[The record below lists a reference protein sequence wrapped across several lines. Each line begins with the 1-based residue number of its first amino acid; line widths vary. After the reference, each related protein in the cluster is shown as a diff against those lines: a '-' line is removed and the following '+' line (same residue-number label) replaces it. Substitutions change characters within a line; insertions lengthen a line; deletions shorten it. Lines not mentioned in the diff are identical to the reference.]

1 MEPSAQGR
9 HWDGMF
15 MCEMRGK
22 GYVFQLVCNLW
33 LFIHDL
39 CFSLVK
45 TIKERLHLIF
55 LKISLP
61 PHFMMFFPGFPRL

>member
-15 MCEMRGK
+15 MYGMGGK
-22 GYVFQLVCNLW
+22 GYVFRFVYNLW

-45 TIKERLHLIF
+45 TIKERLDLIF
-55 LKISLP
+55 LKVPLP
-61 PHFMMFFPGFPRL
+61 PHSMMFFPGFPRL